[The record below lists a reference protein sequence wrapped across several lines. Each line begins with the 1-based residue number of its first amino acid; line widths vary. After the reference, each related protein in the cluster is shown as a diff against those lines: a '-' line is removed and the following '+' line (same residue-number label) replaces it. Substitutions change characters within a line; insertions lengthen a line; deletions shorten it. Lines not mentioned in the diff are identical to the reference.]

1 MLVMLLLTKIEIM
14 TMHYDIIIV
23 GAGPA
28 GLAFARSLKGSGLQ
42 VLIIEKQAQEL
53 IQAPE
58 YDGRDLALTY
68 LSRKTMIELGIWK
81 RIPAQSISMVREA
94 RVLDGISAMS
104 LDFDPPEEGRP
115 LGFMISNHRIRQA
128 CYDSVKDLDNVT
140 ILYGQSVSDV
150 LASETQA
157 KVTLQ
162 KGDYH
167 TSKLV
172 VAADSRF
179 SETRRKMG
187 IAADM
192 FDFAHSA
199 IVCRVEH
206 QQAHH
211 NIAWEL
217 FQYGRTL
224 AILPQHDQQSSVVI
238 TVPGNQVEEILGLS
252 ADEFANELADRFN
265 YRLGKMKLISERYHY
280 PLVAVHA
287 KRFYAQRFCTI
298 GDAAV
303 GMHPVTAH
311 GYNLG
316 LRGQATLAH
325 LILRAHKRGRDIA
338 SVDILRRYETIH
350 MRATRPLYH
359 GTNAIV
365 RLFTD
370 DRLPARTLRKGV
382 LRASRMIP
390 PIKWMIQHKLG
401 EMEDRPSLLKVLP
414 TLRKPLS

>member
-1 MLVMLLLTKIEIM
+1 
-14 TMHYDIIIV
+14 MHYDIIIV

-28 GLAFARSLKGSGLQ
+28 GLAFACSLKGSGLQ
-42 VLIIEKQAQEL
+42 LLIIEKQAQEY
-53 IQAPE
+53 IQTPE
-58 YDGRDLALTY
+58 YDGRDLALTH
-68 LSRKTMIELGIWK
+68 LSRKTMRELGLWK
-81 RIPAQSISMVREA
+81 RIPGKSISFVREA
-94 RVLDGISAMS
+94 RVLDGTSAMS
-104 LDFDPPEEGRP
+104 LDFDPPKEGRP
-115 LGFMISNHRIRQA
+115 LGFMISNHHIRQA
-128 CYDSVKDLDNVT
+128 CYDAVKDLENVT
-140 ILYGQSVSDV
+140 VLYGQSVKDV
-150 LASETQA
+150 LASDTQA
-157 KVTLQ
+157 EVTLEG
-162 KGDYH
+162 GDRY
-167 TSKLV
+167 TSRLV

-187 IAADM
+187 ISADM

-206 QQAHH
+206 QQAHN
-211 NIAWEL
+211 NIAWEM

-224 AILPQHDQQSSVVI
+224 AILPQHDRQSSVVI
-238 TVPGNQVEEILGLS
+238 TVPGNRVDEILGLS
-252 ADEFANELADRFN
+252 PDAFASDLADRFSH
-265 YRLGKMKLISERYHY
+265 RLGEMKLISERHHY

-316 LRGQATLAH
+316 LRSQATLAH
-325 LILRAHKRGRDIA
+325 LILGAHKHRRDIGT
-338 SVDILRRYETIH
+338 VDILRRYETIH

-370 DRLPARTLRKGV
+370 DSLPARALRKGV

-390 PIKWMIQHKLG
+390 PVKWMIQQKLG
-401 EMEDRPSLLKVLP
+401 EMEERPSLLKALP

>member
-1 MLVMLLLTKIEIM
+1 
-14 TMHYDIIIV
+14 MHYDIIIV

-28 GLAFARSLKGSGLQ
+28 GLAFARSLRNSGLQ
-42 VLIIEKQAQEL
+42 VLILEKQAQANIES
-53 IQAPE
+53 PE
-58 YDGRDLALTY
+58 YDGRDLALTH
-68 LSRKTMIELGIWK
+68 LSRKTMLELGIWQ
-81 RIPAQSISMVREA
+81 RIPEQAISFIREA
-94 RVLDGISAMS
+94 RVLDGESSLS
-104 LDFDPPEEGRP
+104 LDFDPPEREDLP
-115 LGFMISNHRIRQA
+115 LGYMISNHRIRQA
-128 CYDSVKDLDNVT
+128 CYAAVKDLENVT

-150 LASETQA
+150 STSEVRA
-157 KVTLQ
+157 EVILQ
-162 KGDYH
+162 KGDRY
-167 TSKLV
+167 TASLV

-187 IAADM
+187 ISADM

-206 QQAHH
+206 QQAHN
-211 NIAWEL
+211 NIAWEM

-224 AILPQHDQQSSVVI
+224 AILPQHDRQSSVVI
-238 TVPGNQVEEILGLS
+238 TVPGNQVEEILALTPE
-252 ADEFANELADRFN
+252 AFASDLADRFN
-265 YRLGKMKLISERYHY
+265 YRLGEMKLISERHHY

-287 KRFYAQRFCTI
+287 KRFYAQRFCVI

-316 LRGQATLAH
+316 LRSQATLSH
-325 LILRAHKRGRDIA
+325 LVLRAHKRGRDIG

-370 DRLPARTLRKGV
+370 DRLPARALRKGV
-382 LRASRMIP
+382 LQTSRLVT
-390 PIKWMIQHKLG
+390 PIKWMIQRKLG
-401 EMEDRPSLLKVLP
+401 EMDERPSLLKMLP

>member
-1 MLVMLLLTKIEIM
+1 
-14 TMHYDIIIV
+14 MHYDIIIV

-28 GLAFARSLKGSGLQ
+28 GLAFARSLRDSDLK
-42 VLIIEKQAQEL
+42 VLIVEKQAQAQIEK
-53 IQAPE
+53 PE
-58 YDGRDLALTY
+58 YDGRDLALTH
-68 LSRKTMIELGIWK
+68 LSRKTMLELGVWQL
-81 RIPAQSISMVREA
+81 IPEQSISFVREA
-94 RVLDGISAMS
+94 KVLDGESLLS
-104 LDFDPPEEGRP
+104 LDFDPPQGEDLP
-115 LGFMISNHRIRQA
+115 LGYMISNHHIRQA
-128 CYDSVKDLDNVT
+128 CYNAVKDLENVT

-150 LASETQA
+150 SATDSRASVILEEGERYTA
-157 KVTLQ
+157 N
-162 KGDYH
+162 
-167 TSKLV
+167 LV

-187 IAADM
+187 ISADM

-206 QQAHH
+206 DKEH
-211 NIAWEL
+211 NNTAWEI

-224 AILPQHDQQSSVVI
+224 AILPQHDRQSSVVI
-238 TVPGNQVEEILGLS
+238 TVPGNQVDEILSLS
-252 ADEFANELADRFN
+252 AEAFASDLGNRFN
-265 YRLGKMKLISERYHY
+265 HRLGEMKLVSERHHY

-311 GYNLG
+311 GWNLG
-316 LRGQATLAH
+316 LRSQATLSQ
-325 LILRAHKRGRDIA
+325 LVLRAHKRGRDIA
-338 SVDILRRYETIH
+338 AVDILRRYETLH

-359 GTNAIV
+359 GTNALV

-382 LRASRMIP
+382 LQASRLIP

-401 EMEDRPSLLKVLP
+401 EMEESPSLLKALP
-414 TLRKPLS
+414 TLRRPLS